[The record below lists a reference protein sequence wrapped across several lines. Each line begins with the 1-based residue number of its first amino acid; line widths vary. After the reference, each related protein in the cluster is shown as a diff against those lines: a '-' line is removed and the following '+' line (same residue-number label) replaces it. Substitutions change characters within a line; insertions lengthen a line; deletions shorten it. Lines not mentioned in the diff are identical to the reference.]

1 MYGLECSVC
10 SFIEVIL
17 VTMEMKSSGMPKN
30 PSVWASCVLCVFNAE
45 VEVSYSPRARASRS
59 EAFLFWAS
67 DIVRFYIIGGQYGEA
82 RCPEFI

>member
-1 MYGLECSVC
+1 MCKVEICKENVFVVC
-10 SFIEVIL
+10 V
-17 VTMEMKSSGMPKN
+17 
-30 PSVWASCVLCVFNAE
+30 CVFNAE